1 MNTRRSFR
9 FIIRGAGLA
18 LLVVVGLGGT
28 ERPADAF
35 ECPAP
40 HPTATTN
47 AIGQTEPKIAEYSNL
62 LAKQGARVVPE
73 IIAQL
78 KKKHPGA
85 SDAEIT
91 NFLVTTYCPV
101 VSRDADLGDD
111 QKRTKIMAFSSEVTK
126 RLERP

>member
-1 MNTRRSFR
+1 MKTQTGVRL
-9 FIIRGAGLA
+9 ITRGAGVA

-28 ERPADAF
+28 GRPADAF

-40 HPTATTN
+40 HPTATIS
-47 AIGQTEPKIAEYSNL
+47 AIKQTEPKIAEYSNL
-62 LAKQGARVVPE
+62 LARQGTGVVPE

-78 KKKHPGA
+78 KKTHPGA

-91 NFLVTTYCPV
+91 NFLVTVYCPV
-101 VSRDADLGDD
+101 INRDADLGDD
-111 QKRTKIMAFSSEVTK
+111 QKRTKIMAFSSEVTR

>member
-1 MNTRRSFR
+1 MKTRQSFR
-9 FIIRGAGLA
+9 LITKSAGLA

-28 ERPADAF
+28 PADAF

-40 HPTATTN
+40 HPTATTG
-47 AIGQTEPKIAEYSNL
+47 AIEQTEPKIAEYSNL

-101 VSRDADLGDD
+101 VRRDADLGDA